1 MDSFKNPAFEKFT
14 RTINTSRK
22 HDDRSIHQREL
33 LGKNSTLTNKI
44 NDKNH
49 E

>member
-1 MDSFKNPAFEKFT
+1 MDSFKNPTFEKFT

-22 HDDRSIHQREL
+22 HDDRSIHQKEL
-33 LGKNSTLTNKI
+33 LGKISTLKNKM
-44 NDKNH
+44 NDKNN